1 MNNDAQVAPRHRPS
15 GPAHSVHHVPTWRL
29 AALAAGICATLAAV
43 VVGGAM
49 LVRAP
54 APARST
60 GPTARSIT
68 VSRPAT
74 ELPLSNPQIIGLL
87 STGPNYGP
95 LADSDQRR
103 SCLSGL
109 GYSTATTVLGAQP
122 VDMDGRAAVLMVLP
136 ADTPRMVLALVVE
149 SDCNAAHTGLLANTL
164 VARP

>member
-1 MNNDAQVAPRHRPS
+1 MRHPPR
-15 GPAHSVHHVPTWRL
+15 WQLL
-29 AALAAGICATLAAV
+29 ARVAGIGAAV
-43 VVGGAM
+43 VAAVVGGAM
-49 LVRAP
+49 LVHTP
-54 APARST
+54 QQPARST
-60 GPTARSIT
+60 GPTARRIT
-68 VSRPAT
+68 VPRRAT

-87 STGPNYGP
+87 TSGPNFGP
-95 LADSDQRR
+95 LADPGQRT

-109 GYSTATTVLGAQP
+109 GYSTGIPVLGAQP